1 MDNNNKWTEFYDA
14 ISQSVTDVRND
25 FKAEEITFIDKSAGI
40 KVSQQFDEAS
50 LDNIRNAALA
60 MAEDSKKNELSQKID
75 VLIAGIKE
83 RDAEIEQLKD
93 DTNKNKGKWKE
104 WYGKTRKD
112 CEELCAKLENY
123 TSDKLGILSLFADI
137 MEVVVDKEGFYME
150 KAKTKVKGK
159 ILSRKRSSFWK
170 VFINSTLLLVAMA
183 VMAILF
189 MMIGTDK
196 VLFDTIPTDLGKW
209 IGGGFILAFLVGTV
223 FLVIRIVSLIKKSM
237 NEIRQLQL
245 LLDKMEIHKM
255 TKHEIDR
262 ELERIQEAALK

>member
-1 MDNNNKWTEFYDA
+1 MDNNNKWTEFCDDMN
-14 ISQSVTDVRND
+14 QSATDVKND
-25 FKAEEITFIDKSAGI
+25 FKNSELTFVDNASKTVIDEKTEEQLADMKNYAADLAGDGKKEELRNKI
-40 KVSQQFDEAS
+40 EELLVC
-50 LDNIRNAALA
+50 IR
-60 MAEDSKKNELSQKID
+60 
-75 VLIAGIKE
+75 E
-83 RDAEIEQLKD
+83 RDKKISQLKKDAD
-93 DTNKNKGKWKE
+93 DNKTELGDWYNKAKH
-104 WYGKTRKD
+104 D
-112 CEELCAKLENY
+112 CEELSAKLEKY
-123 TSDKLGILSLFADI
+123 TSEKLGILSLFADI

-159 ILSRKRSSFWK
+159 IRSRKRSSFWK